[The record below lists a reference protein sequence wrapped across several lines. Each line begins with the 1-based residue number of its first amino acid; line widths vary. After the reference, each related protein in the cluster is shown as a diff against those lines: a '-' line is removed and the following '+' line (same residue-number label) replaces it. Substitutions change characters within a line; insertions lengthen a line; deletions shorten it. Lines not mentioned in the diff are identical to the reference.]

1 MIRMEL
7 SENLREINRAE
18 ADYQSE
24 IVFFKLLNEKRN
36 SLRTIETSVLE
47 ENTNTPSRVCDLN
60 YSEDALEVLKTSA
73 LMQQITDKQFTLKLL
88 QAYKQ
93 CRIIKSLNDFYYQY
107 KENRMNRYLNDN
119 IGKARK
125 TEKDIY
131 DIWENMLLSPEFRI
145 MILVTPNTFDENPF
159 IPAEQTIQEAIR
171 LIEEK
176 Y

>member
-1 MIRMEL
+1 
-7 SENLREINRAE
+7 
-18 ADYQSE
+18 
-24 IVFFKLLNEKRN
+24 
-36 SLRTIETSVLE
+36 
-47 ENTNTPSRVCDLN
+47 
-60 YSEDALEVLKTSA
+60 
-73 LMQQITDKQFTLKLL
+73 
-88 QAYKQ
+88 
-93 CRIIKSLNDFYYQY
+93 
-107 KENRMNRYLNDN
+107 MNRYLNDN